1 MQASGPASSRSGEF
15 CQQANLEDDDRKLD
29 REIARRQR
37 AEAELRESERRFLEL
52 VELSEDLICTHD
64 LEGHLLSVN
73 PAMVRQ
79 LGYAREELVGR
90 SLADFLSPET
100 RHEFPAYLESIALDW
115 HAEGFLRVVTSTGE
129 QRVFQ
134 YENVLRVIER
144 GDSVVFGVAHDVQ
157 RKWAEQALRVSV
169 NRLEALLNNIPD
181 AAWMKDEIGR
191 YTAVNEAFAK
201 FLNRPREELIGKTD
215 FDLSP
220 PAVAERYQAEDR
232 SVLSTGEI
240 LRVSEDLV
248 GFDGH
253 RVLFETIKT
262 PIRGGAGRPSGTVG
276 IARDISE
283 RRRLEEQLVQS
294 QKMEAVGRLA
304 GGIAHDFNNLLT
316 MILGYSDLAL
326 GQLPP
331 DSPICAEIQEIKK
344 AGERAA
350 ALTHQLLAFSRKQIV
365 EPRVLSLNELVTDL
379 SKMLSRLIGEDVEL
393 VTALDPTL
401 HNVRADLSQIEQV
414 LMNLA
419 VNARDAMPDGGRLV
433 IETRNVDSYEPFSS
447 DPVKPP
453 PRPYVLLAVSDS
465 GAGMDAETQSHVFEP
480 FFTTKEPGKGTG
492 LGLATVYGIV
502 KQSGGDI
509 WVKSEPGKGAR
520 FEVYLPRVDE
530 RAVRV
535 DPAAAPAGPARGS
548 ETILVAED
556 EEAVRHLARRI
567 LEAGGY
573 TVLAAAHPAQ
583 ALEIA
588 GAHSGS
594 IDLLVTDVIM
604 PGMSGPRLSER
615 LSALRPGIK
624 VLFISGYAD
633 AEIAERGVL
642 HAETALLQKPF
653 TPEALL
659 RRVRD
664 VLEAAPSRRSL

>member
-1 MQASGPASSRSGEF
+1 LE
-15 CQQANLEDDDRKLD
+15 EDDRTLD

-37 AEAELRESERRFLEL
+37 AEAELRESERRFFEL
-52 VELSEDLICTHD
+52 VALSEDLIFTHD
-64 LEGHLLSVN
+64 LKGHLLSVN

-79 LGYAREELVGR
+79 MGYPKEEIVSR

-100 RHEFPAYLESIALDW
+100 SHEFPAYLESIARDG

-134 YENVLRVIER
+134 YENVLRAIER
-144 GDSVVFGVAHDVQ
+144 GDAVVFGVAHDVQ

-191 YTAVNEAFAK
+191 YTAVNEAFAT
-201 FLNRPREELIGKTD
+201 FLNRSREELIGKTD

-220 PAVAERYQAEDR
+220 PALAEKHQAEDR

-240 LRVSEDLV
+240 LRVSEDSV
-248 GFDGH
+248 GFDGR

-262 PIRGGAGRPSGTVG
+262 PIRGGAGRASGTVG

-326 GQLPP
+326 GQLAP
-331 DSPICAEIQEIKK
+331 DSPIRAEIQEISK

-350 ALTHQLLAFSRKQIV
+350 ALTRQLLAFSRKQIV
-365 EPRVLSLNELVTDL
+365 EPRVLALNEVVTDL
-379 SKMLSRLIGEDVEL
+379 GKMLRRLIGEDIEL
-393 VTALDPTL
+393 VTTLEPGL

-414 LMNLA
+414 LMNFA
-419 VNARDAMPDGGRLV
+419 VNALDAMPGGGRLV
-433 IETRNVDSYEPFSS
+433 IETKNVESYEPYSS
-447 DPVKPP
+447 APVKPP
-453 PRPYVLLAVSDS
+453 PRPHVLLAVSDS
-465 GAGMDAETQSHVFEP
+465 GAGMDAETQRHIFEP
-480 FFTTKEPGKGTG
+480 FFTTKEHGKGTG

-530 RAVRV
+530 RAVRLNS
-535 DPAAAPAGPARGS
+535 AAGPAVLARGS
-548 ETILVAED
+548 ETVLLAED
-556 EEAVRHLARRI
+556 EEAVRNLARRV

-573 TVLAAAHPAQ
+573 TVLAAAHPVQ

-588 GAHSGS
+588 GGHAGS

-604 PGMSGPRLSER
+604 PGMSGVRLSER

-642 HAETALLQKPF
+642 RAETALLQKPF
-653 TPEALL
+653 TPDALL
-659 RRVRD
+659 RRVRG
-664 VLEAAPSRRSL
+664 VLDAAPARRSL

>member
-1 MQASGPASSRSGEF
+1 EKDEGT
-15 CQQANLEDDDRKLD
+15 LD
-29 REIARRQR
+29 REIARSQR
-37 AEAELRESERRFLEL
+37 AEAALRESERRFFEL
-52 VELSEDLICTHD
+52 IELSEDLICTHD
-64 LEGHLLSVN
+64 LGGRILSVN
-73 PAMVRQ
+73 PVMVRQ
-79 LGYAREELVGR
+79 MGYSREELVGR

-100 RHEFPAYLESIALDW
+100 SHEFPGYLESIARDG
-115 HAEGFLRVVTSTGE
+115 HAEGFMRVVTSTGE
-129 QRVFQ
+129 HRVFQ

-157 RKWAEQALRVSV
+157 RKWAEQALRISV

-191 YTAVNEAFAK
+191 YTAVNEAFAI
-201 FLNRPREELIGKTD
+201 FLNRPRDELIGKTD

-220 PAVAERYQAEDR
+220 PALAERYQAEDR

-248 GFDGH
+248 GFDGR

-326 GQLPP
+326 GQLAP
-331 DSPICAEIQEIKK
+331 DSPIRAEIQEISK

-350 ALTHQLLAFSRKQIV
+350 ALTRQLLAFSRKQIV
-365 EPRVLSLNELVTDL
+365 EPRVLALNEVVTDL
-379 SKMLSRLIGEDVEL
+379 GKMLRRLIGEDIEL
-393 VTALDPTL
+393 VTTLEPAL

-419 VNARDAMPDGGRLV
+419 VNARDAMPGGGRLV
-433 IETRNVDSYEPFSS
+433 IETRNVESYEPYLSA
-447 DPVKPP
+447 PVKPP
-453 PRPYVLLAVSDS
+453 PRSDVLLVVSDS
-465 GAGMDAETQSHVFEP
+465 GAGMDVETQRHIFEP
-480 FFTTKEPGKGTG
+480 FYTTKERGKGTG

-509 WVKSEPGKGAR
+509 RVHSELGKGTR
-520 FEVYLPRVDE
+520 FEVFLPRVDE
-530 RAVRV
+530 AVEGVELASAGTVQPGGSERVLVVEDEQAVR
-535 DPAAAPAGPARGS
+535 A
-548 ETILVAED
+548 
-556 EEAVRHLARRI
+556 LARRV
-567 LEAGGY
+567 LEASGY
-573 TVLAAAHPAQ
+573 TVFAAADADE
-583 ALEIA
+583 ALEIFRR
-588 GAHSGS
+588 HSGE
-594 IDLLVTDVIM
+594 IDLLLTDVIM
-604 PGMSGPRLSER
+604 PKTSGPRLAQR
-615 LSALRPGIK
+615 LLIELPRMK
-624 VLFISGYAD
+624 VLYMSGYAD
-633 AEIAERGVL
+633 AEIAERGIL

-653 TPEALL
+653 TPERLVQ
-659 RRVRD
+659 RVREILD
-664 VLEAAPSRRSL
+664 SRR

>member
-1 MQASGPASSRSGEF
+1 MSCIYRREH
-15 CQQANLEDDDRKLD
+15 LERDDGTLD
-29 REIARRQR
+29 REIARCQR
-37 AEAELRESERRFLEL
+37 AEAALRESERRFFEL

-64 LEGHLLSVN
+64 LGGRILSVN

-79 LGYAREELVGR
+79 MGYAREELVGR
-90 SLADFLSPET
+90 ALADFLSPET
-100 RHEFPAYLESIALDW
+100 SHEFPDYLESIARDG

-134 YENVLRVIER
+134 YENVLRVIDL

-157 RKWAEQALRVSV
+157 RKWAEQALRISV

-191 YTAVNEAFAK
+191 YTAVNEAFAI

-220 PAVAERYQAEDR
+220 PALAEKHQAEDR

-248 GFDGH
+248 GFDGR

-262 PIRGGAGRPSGTVG
+262 PIRGGAGRSSGTVG

-326 GQLPP
+326 GQLAP
-331 DSPICAEIQEIKK
+331 DSPIRAEIQEISK

-350 ALTHQLLAFSRKQIV
+350 ALTRQLLAFSRKQIV
-365 EPRVLSLNELVTDL
+365 EPRVLALNEVVTDL
-379 SKMLSRLIGEDVEL
+379 GKMLRRLIGEDIDL
-393 VTALDPTL
+393 VTTLEPAL
-401 HNVRADLSQIEQV
+401 HNVRADLSQIEQI

-419 VNARDAMPDGGRLV
+419 VNARDAMPGGGRLV
-433 IETRNVDSYEPFSS
+433 IETRNVESYESYSS
-447 DPVKPP
+447 APMKPP

-465 GAGMDAETQSHVFEP
+465 GAGMDAETQRHIFEP
-480 FFTTKEPGKGTG
+480 FFTTKEHGKGTG

-520 FEVYLPRVDE
+520 FEIYLPIVHD
-530 RAVRV
+530 V
-535 DPAAAPAGPARGS
+535 AR
-548 ETILVAED
+548 
-556 EEAVRHLARRI
+556 
-567 LEAGGY
+567 
-573 TVLAAAHPAQ
+573 
-583 ALEIA
+583 
-588 GAHSGS
+588 
-594 IDLLVTDVIM
+594 
-604 PGMSGPRLSER
+604 
-615 LSALRPGIK
+615 
-624 VLFISGYAD
+624 
-633 AEIAERGVL
+633 
-642 HAETALLQKPF
+642 
-653 TPEALL
+653 
-659 RRVRD
+659 
-664 VLEAAPSRRSL
+664 

>member
-1 MQASGPASSRSGEF
+1 LE
-15 CQQANLEDDDRKLD
+15 EDDRTPD

-37 AEAELRESERRFLEL
+37 AEAALRESERRFLEL
-52 VELSEDLICTHD
+52 VELSEDLIFTHD
-64 LEGHLLSVN
+64 LKGHLLSVN

-79 LGYAREELVGR
+79 VGYAPEELVGR

-100 RHEFPAYLESIALDW
+100 SHEFPAYLESIARDG

-144 GDSVVFGVAHDVQ
+144 GDSVVFGVVHDVQ
-157 RKWAEQALRVSV
+157 RKWAEQALRISV

-191 YTAVNEAFAK
+191 YTAVNEAFAR

-215 FDLSP
+215 FDISP
-220 PAVAERYQAEDR
+220 KALAEKYQAEDR

-240 LRVSEDLV
+240 LRVSEDMV
-248 GFDGH
+248 GFDGR

-326 GQLPP
+326 GQLAPE
-331 DSPICAEIQEIKK
+331 SPIRAEIQEISK

-350 ALTHQLLAFSRKQIV
+350 ALTRQLLAFSRKQIV
-365 EPRVLSLNELVTDL
+365 EPRVLALTEVVTDL
-379 SKMLSRLIGEDVEL
+379 GKMLRRLIGEDIEL
-393 VTALDPTL
+393 VTTLEPALY
-401 HNVRADLSQIEQV
+401 NVRADLSQIEQV

-433 IETRNVDSYEPFSS
+433 VETRNVESYESYAS
-447 DPVKPP
+447 GPVKPP

-465 GAGMDAETQSHVFEP
+465 GAGMDAETQRHIFEP
-480 FFTTKEPGKGTG
+480 FFTTKEHGKGTG

-509 WVKSEPGKGAR
+509 WVTSEPGKGAR

-530 RAVRV
+530 RAVRLDSV
-535 DPAAAPAGPARGS
+535 AAPAALARGS
-548 ETILVAED
+548 ETILLAED

-567 LEAGGY
+567 LEGGGY
-573 TVLAAAHPAQ
+573 AVLAAAHPAQ

-588 GAHSGS
+588 GGHAGS

-604 PGMSGPRLSER
+604 PGMSGSRLSER
-615 LSALRPGIK
+615 LTALRPGIK

-633 AEIAERGVL
+633 AEIAVRGVL

-659 RRVRD
+659 RRVRE
-664 VLEAAPSRRSL
+664 VLVAAPGRRSL